1 MKRPGWRTQ
10 RVVAKKSPVHGR
22 GLFAGVRFRPGAY
35 IGTFEGVP
43 TRRDGEHV
51 LWVLEDD
58 GCSSAIRGR
67 NELRFLNHAKR
78 PNAEFEGA
86 DLFALRNIQPG
97 HEILIHYGE
106 AWEGEAWEGGDGV
119 G

>member
-1 MKRPGWRTQ
+1 VGRPEWLKK

-22 GLFAGVRFRPGAY
+22 GLFARIRFRTGAY

-51 LWVLEDD
+51 LWVIEEN
-58 GCSSAIRGR
+58 SRPRAIRGR
-67 NELRFLNHAKR
+67 NELRFLNHTKR

-97 HEILIHYGE
+97 QEILIHYGE
-106 AWEGEAWEGGDGV
+106 AWEGVEGVEAAG
-119 G
+119 

>member
-1 MKRPGWRTQ
+1 
-10 RVVAKKSPVHGR
+10 VVAKKSPVHGR
-22 GLFAGVRFRPGAY
+22 GLFARVRFRPGAY

-58 GCSSAIRGR
+58 GRSSAIRGR

-86 DLFALRNIQPG
+86 NLFAVRNIQPG

-106 AWEGEAWEGGDGV
+106 AWEGEAWEGVDGV

>member
-1 MKRPGWRTQ
+1 M
-10 RVVAKKSPVHGR
+10 VAKQSPVHGH
-22 GLFAGVRFRPGAY
+22 GLFSRKRFRPGAY

-51 LWVLEDD
+51 LWVLGED
-58 GCSSAIRGR
+58 GRAQAIRGQ
-67 NELRFLNHAKR
+67 NELRFLNHASR

-97 HEILIHYGE
+97 REILIHYGE
-106 AWEGEAWEGGDGV
+106 AWEDV
-119 G
+119 D